1 MTTPTTTVTQAA
13 VTKPRKPR
21 KPPRDLSANV
31 PGLNLDARLV
41 APGDDWARPSRTVT
55 RKAKP
60 RSDQLKKLDEQAA
73 DLYRRW
79 VAAGKPRGMDDSPK
93 AEYTVA
99 PEHVDT
105 LTSLL
110 RKTADKAGGVPG
122 KSIKIR
128 QETRSSGKIAVTVAV
143 MDRLES

>member
-1 MTTPTTTVTQAA
+1 MTQPTTTQAA
-13 VTKPRKPR
+13 AVPPKKKTRAK
-21 KPPRDLSANV
+21 PRDLSANV

-41 APGDDWARPSRTVT
+41 APGDDWARPARTVT
-55 RKAKP
+55 RTAKP
-60 RSDQLKKLDEQAA
+60 RSDQLKKLDSQAA

-79 VAAGKPRGMDDSPK
+79 VAAGSPRDMDKSPK

-99 PEHVDT
+99 PEHVDA

-110 RKTADKAGGVPG
+110 RKTADKAGGAPG

-128 QETRSSGKIAVTVAV
+128 QETMKSGKVAVTVAV
-143 MDRLES
+143 WDRLES

>member
-13 VTKPRKPR
+13 VTRPRKSR
-21 KPPRDLSANV
+21 KPPRDLSAHV

-41 APGDDWARPSRTVT
+41 APGEDWARPSRTVT

-60 RSDQLKKLDEQAA
+60 RGEQLKKLDSQAA

-79 VAAGKPRGMDDSPK
+79 VAAGSPRDMDKSPK
-93 AEYTVA
+93 AEYTAA
-99 PEHVDT
+99 PEHVDD
-105 LTSLL
+105 LTALL
-110 RKTADKAGGVPG
+110 RKTADKAGGAPG

-128 QETRSSGKIAVTVAV
+128 QETMESGKIAVTVAV
-143 MDRLES
+143 WDRLES

>member
-1 MTTPTTTVTQAA
+1 MTQPATTTPAA
-13 VTKPRKPR
+13 KKTR

-41 APGDDWARPSRTVT
+41 APGDDWARPSRSVT
-55 RKAKP
+55 RKPKA
-60 RSDQLKKLDEQAA
+60 RGDQLKKLDSQAA
-73 DLYRRW
+73 DLYKRW
-79 VAAGKPRGMDDSPK
+79 VQAGKPRDMDKSPK

-99 PEHVDT
+99 PEHVDA

-110 RKTADKAGGVPG
+110 RKTADKAGGAPG

-128 QETRSSGKIAVTVAV
+128 QETMKSGKIAVTVAV
-143 MDRLES
+143 WDRLES